1 MEPPPVPSANDSSR
15 ADLRMRDAIRA
26 AADPDGFVP
35 FDRFMELAL
44 YADDVGYYRRAV
56 SPFGPGGDYYTA
68 PRVHPLF
75 GRTIG
80 HYLASVR
87 ERLRPGPV
95 FRIVE
100 LGPGDGALA
109 KEIVGSFA
117 RAEDEVEYVLV
128 ERSERLGAA
137 ALASV
142 EPLARARSI
151 RVRRIEALGEL
162 GPFEGVVIANEL
174 LDAQPARRYRWTGAQ
189 WNELGVRLEGD
200 AVRFAELTRTRPIP
214 GPPLPQPEEPGTVME
229 IAPAA
234 EALVREVADHMV
246 RGRAIFLDY
255 GRDEESLWRGHP
267 HGTLASLQGHRFV
280 HDPLE
285 LPGTRDLS
293 TFVNFT
299 RVRASARAAGLEEVG
314 YGSQAEALGRWGFQ
328 AAFEEALRTAGSSE
342 DEVRLRLAAK
352 NLLFGF
358 EGFRVL
364 ELAILGE
371 PLGPGRTK

>member
-174 LDAQPARRYRWTGAQ
+174 LDAQPARR
-189 WNELGVRLEGD
+189 
-200 AVRFAELTRTRPIP
+200 
-214 GPPLPQPEEPGTVME
+214 
-229 IAPAA
+229 
-234 EALVREVADHMV
+234 
-246 RGRAIFLDY
+246 
-255 GRDEESLWRGHP
+255 
-267 HGTLASLQGHRFV
+267 
-280 HDPLE
+280 
-285 LPGTRDLS
+285 
-293 TFVNFT
+293 
-299 RVRASARAAGLEEVG
+299 
-314 YGSQAEALGRWGFQ
+314 
-328 AAFEEALRTAGSSE
+328 
-342 DEVRLRLAAK
+342 
-352 NLLFGF
+352 
-358 EGFRVL
+358 
-364 ELAILGE
+364 
-371 PLGPGRTK
+371 